1 MKTKNKILVLID
13 GSERSKMTAE
23 YVTTVETFKKMKIV
37 LYHVYSEIPECY
49 WDLDND
55 PTRPNVLKGFEAW
68 RREKLETIE
77 SFMEAA
83 RSKLVEAGFPE
94 KSVTVKIH
102 KRERGIA
109 RDILGEATR
118 GYDAVVLR
126 RRGMGTVK
134 SITLGSVS
142 SKLLSKFPDVPIL
155 LAGRRPHNDKV
166 LIGVDGSPSSVLAVD
181 FVGRYLG
188 RQNYTAELFH
198 VIRGVGTLNPMS
210 PDFIPAEVLALIQ
223 EEVSRKI
230 DDLKGRLIAAGF
242 DEDKVSGKIVTGAA
256 SRAEEIV
263 REGEAG
269 DYGTIV
275 IGRRGISRVQ
285 DFFMG
290 RVSYK
295 VIHSGRDFTVWVV

>member
-1 MKTKNKILVLID
+1 MAKKQKILVLID
-13 GSERSKMTAE
+13 GSDRSKL
-23 YVTTVETFKKMKIV
+23 TVEYITNVESLKNGKIV

-55 PTRPNVLKGFEAW
+55 PSRPNVLKGFEAW
-68 RREKLETIE
+68 KKEKLETIE
-77 SFMEAA
+77 AFMQEA
-83 RSKLVEAGFPE
+83 RSRLVEAGFSD
-94 KSVTVKIH
+94 KDVTIKIH

-109 RDILGEATR
+109 RDILDEATK
-118 GYDAVVLR
+118 GYDAVILR

-142 SKLLSKFPDVPIL
+142 TKLLSKFPDVPIL
-155 LAGRRPHNDKV
+155 LAGRRPHNNKI
-166 LIGVDGSPSSVLAVD
+166 LIAVDGSPSSTMAVD

-188 RQNYTAELFH
+188 RQDYFVELFH
-198 VIRGVGTLNPMS
+198 VIRGVGTLNPIS
-210 PDFIPAEVLALIQ
+210 PDFMPAEIVALIQ

-230 DDLKGRLIAAGF
+230 EELKGRLIKAGF
-242 DEDKVSGKIVTGAA
+242 EEDRVSGKIVSGVE

-263 REGEAG
+263 REAESGNF
-269 DYGTIV
+269 GTIV